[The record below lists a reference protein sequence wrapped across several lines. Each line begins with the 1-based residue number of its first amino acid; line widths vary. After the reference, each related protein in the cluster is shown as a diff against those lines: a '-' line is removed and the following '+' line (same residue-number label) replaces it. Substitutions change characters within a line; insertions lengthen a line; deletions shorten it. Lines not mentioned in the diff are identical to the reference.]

1 MEKLFVVVVCGVSN
15 EQASAGA
22 SGLFTEEQAN
32 EYIRIAEERD
42 KLALDF
48 DHLPSYHM
56 TEVSVETGI
65 KAMEEEKERLAQQI
79 KSMEFE
85 KQDEL
90 LPAQSDEEVV
100 TEPVEQDVQPKSIE
114 ETRDDLRELFS
125 SKS

>member
-1 MEKLFVVVVCGVSN
+1 MEKMFVVVVCAFSN
-15 EQASAGA
+15 EQASMRAC
-22 SGLFTEEQAN
+22 GLFTEEQAK

-42 KLALDF
+42 KLARDF
-48 DHLPSYHM
+48 DYLPSYHM

-65 KAMEEEKERLAQQI
+65 KNMEEEKERLAQQI

-85 KQDEL
+85 EQDEL

-114 ETRDDLRELFS
+114 EMRDDLQERFS

>member
-15 EQASAGA
+15 EQASAGV

-32 EYIRIAEERD
+32 EYIRIAKERD
-42 KLALDF
+42 QLAHDF
-48 DHLPSYHM
+48 DYLPSYHM

-65 KAMEEEKERLAQQI
+65 KNMEEEKERLAQQI

-85 KQDEL
+85 EQDEL

-114 ETRDDLRELFS
+114 EMRDDLRERFS